1 MICICHLVLGI
12 SLQAVSHGKSNSFL
26 SWLPLIALPVCVF
39 SYNAGVG
46 NMPFVILSEVFTPE
60 VFFFNF
66 SFEISFKYHGIIST
80 NKFQVQDIANTI
92 VMIYIWI
99 TLFILL
105 QFFPL
110 CASLVGLHNVFY
122 LFAIVSLWA
131 AGYAYYFLIE
141 TKGKSLEKILQ
152 ELSNETTKT
161 NDEYVNDI
169 ENKANE
175 LLDVTCT

>member
-1 MICICHLVLGI
+1 MI
-12 SLQAVSHGKSNSFL
+12 
-26 SWLPLIALPVCVF
+26 
-39 SYNAGVG
+39 Y
-46 NMPFVILSEVFTPE
+46 
-60 VFFFNF
+60 
-66 SFEISFKYHGIIST
+66 
-80 NKFQVQDIANTI
+80 FQVQDIANTI

-105 QFFPL
+105 QFFPI
-110 CASLVGLHNVFY
+110 CASLIGLHNVFY

-152 ELSNETTKT
+152 ELSNEKSQN

-175 LLDVTCT
+175 LLDV